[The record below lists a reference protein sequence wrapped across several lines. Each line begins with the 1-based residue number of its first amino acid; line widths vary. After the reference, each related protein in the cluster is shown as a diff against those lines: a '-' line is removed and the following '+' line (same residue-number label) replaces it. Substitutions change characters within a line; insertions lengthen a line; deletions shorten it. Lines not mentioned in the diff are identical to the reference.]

1 MKSGWNP
8 APSSSIAATVP
19 PSSTVPALGG
29 MIPARSLSSVLLP
42 DPLRPTMPI
51 ASPGATSSEMSCT
64 AQKTSD
70 RVRRRRR
77 TVSLRVALRSCMSL
91 KLRDTPRRRT

>member
-42 DPLRPTMPI
+42 DPLLDHAI
-51 ASPGATSSEMSCT
+51 ALLGATSSEMSCT